1 MITKSEMTHWGKPS
15 TFTPCL
21 IHWVFFHQKFIIS
34 EKTSLVIRSKI
45 KTTYFCNE
53 RSFLKKKRKK
63 KRKIHV
69 YSNKKKIELH

>member
-21 IHWVFFHQKFIIS
+21 IHWVFFLQKFIIS

-53 RSFLKKKRKK
+53 RSFLKKKEKK
-63 KRKIHV
+63 KGKYMYIPTT
-69 YSNKKKIELH
+69 KK